1 MKKSSPT
8 IFEKTGKFQGGVN
21 LKNFKYFSPRYKITL
36 SNHNPTKLGGWV
48 MTAYAFQKRALD
60 RTNRNELIDCMHI
73 VYEISK
79 HNYSIK

>member
-21 LKNFKYFSPRYKITL
+21 LKNFKGSPPRYQITL

-48 MTAYAFQKRALD
+48 MTLIFRNAL
-60 RTNRNELIDCMHI
+60 LILI
-73 VYEISK
+73 SLQSSLVFSSEIGEIAPS
-79 HNYSIK
+79 NGY